1 MLFCKSHLMSKYP
14 CGAFSSV
21 LSRPRKNNRKLQF
34 ATIKKAESDN
44 KVWIQFHIGL
54 RTVLSLSEEPARL

>member
-21 LSRPRKNNRKLQF
+21 LSWPRKNNRKSQF
-34 ATIKKAESDN
+34 ATIKKAELDN

-54 RTVLSLSEEPARL
+54 RTVLSLSEEPACL